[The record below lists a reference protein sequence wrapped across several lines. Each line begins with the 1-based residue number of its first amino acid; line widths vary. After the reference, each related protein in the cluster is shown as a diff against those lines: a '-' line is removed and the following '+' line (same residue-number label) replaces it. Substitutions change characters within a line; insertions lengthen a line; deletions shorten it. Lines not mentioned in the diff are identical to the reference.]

1 MIAYVFSM
9 SGIGYLSNKA
19 KGAIKYQYT
28 APQMMPA
35 RTMNENNQILRF
47 LISHFP
53 ILFFAKECQ
62 VLRGL
67 RTFLF

>member
-1 MIAYVFSM
+1 MIADDFSM

-28 APQMMPA
+28 APQIMPVS
-35 RTMNENNQILRF
+35 TMNENNQILRF

-53 ILFFAKECQ
+53 IQFVVKECQ
-62 VLRGL
+62 A
-67 RTFLF
+67 